1 MPLSRFAARAKICLV
16 LAGLCLV
23 SACDKGPARYE
34 ASGHAITTPQPGTPY
49 AKYVRESRDK
59 IRTALSDIRFKH
71 EKQPFGP
78 YSLDDAVNIRSPY
91 EIKPDNAACRQAGK
105 SEANGDGV
113 GFLMVHGLSDGPY
126 LLSDVAASLH
136 KTFPCATLHGILL
149 PGHGTVPGDLR
160 DVSREDWQNMVKY
173 GLESFDADIRHII
186 PVGYSMGATLLVRA
200 AEDHRND
207 PAFAGMVLLSPA
219 FKAYSELAWL
229 SPYMRYVM
237 PWVEKHGDH
246 DVAKYQSLAMNA
258 AAEFQ
263 LLTVP
268 FNEYTL
274 PPLTVPVF
282 MTATSDDRTVR
293 SDATLHFFCGK
304 VESDD
309 RYMIWYQGEEKA
321 VDDRI
326 QTICDDLDIVKSAAP
341 DYRTV
346 NMAHTALTMRPD
358 NPHYGMTG
366 DFRRCDHYSEPA
378 DYKACKAN
386 NDDAIYGETN
396 LVDSAT
402 PGTLRRGT
410 FNPDFGRMMIKMTDF
425 IHKALEH

>member
-1 MPLSRFAARAKICLV
+1 MPFPRFTARAQIWFV

-23 SACDKGPARYE
+23 TACDKGPERYE

-49 AKYVRESRDK
+49 DKYVSESRDK
-59 IRTALSDIRFKH
+59 VRAALSDIRFKQ

-78 YSLDDAVNIRSPY
+78 YSIEDAVDIRSPY
-91 EIKPDNAACRQAGK
+91 AIKPDSAACSQKGK
-105 SEANGDGV
+105 NVANGHGV

-126 LLSDVAASLH
+126 LLRDVATSLH
-136 KTFPCATLHGILL
+136 EAFPCATLHGLLL

-160 DVSREDWQNMVKY
+160 DISRDDWQNMVTY
-173 GLESFDADIRHII
+173 GFESFDANIRHII
-186 PVGYSMGATLLVRA
+186 PVGYSMGAALLVRA

-207 PAFAGMVLLSPA
+207 PELSGMVLLSPG
-219 FKAYSELAWL
+219 FKAYSDLAWL

-246 DVAKYQSLAMNA
+246 DVAKYETLAMNA

-282 MTATSDDRTVR
+282 MAVTSDDRSVR
-293 SDATLHFFCGK
+293 SEVALHFFCGK

-321 VDDRI
+321 VEDRI
-326 QTICDDLDIVKSAAP
+326 QPICDDVDIVKSANP
-341 DYRTV
+341 DYRTL
-346 NMAHTALTMRPD
+346 NMAHIALTMSPD
-358 NPHYGMTG
+358 NPHYGLTG
-366 DFRRCDHYSEPA
+366 DFRRCDHYTEPA
-378 DYKACKAN
+378 DYKACKADN
-386 NDDAIYGETN
+386 NDAIYGETN
-396 LVDSAT
+396 LVESAT

-425 IHKALEH
+425 VHKALEH